1 MNVASKEAIRMETSS
16 DNYQIRCLFFRH
28 MFMNKNTVKEA
39 AVRKSKKMGRY
50 LKHFS
55 SHLLKK
61 KLVKSTE
68 N

>member
-1 MNVASKEAIRMETSS
+1 MNVASKEAIRMKTPSG
-16 DNYQIRCLFFRH
+16 NYQIISLFFHH
-28 MFMNKNTVKEA
+28 MFMNRSVKEA

-61 KLVKSTE
+61 NLVKPTE
-68 N
+68 S

>member
-1 MNVASKEAIRMETSS
+1 MNAPFKEAIRMKIPSG
-16 DNYQIRCLFFRH
+16 NYQIIHLFFHH
-28 MFMNKNTVKEA
+28 MFMNKRSVKEA

-61 KLVKSTE
+61 NLVNPTE